1 MPASHK
7 IRRDVSLLAG
17 RAADADAVREAR
29 IHADVP
35 EGIGAVGVLRAELPA
50 GEPAVVDAHLVRTG
64 AAEARA
70 LAEARAT
77 ARKRA
82 ILPADAGTRAL
93 RVVRT
98 RRADAV
104 ARVAAVVPARV
115 AIRAIGVARAGDAGA
130 TGRRRRIA
138 LRRGLRDERDR

>member
-70 LAEARAT
+70 LAKARGT

-82 ILPADAGTRAL
+82 ILPADPRARAL
-93 RVVRT
+93 RVVR
-98 RRADAV
+98 
-104 ARVAAVVPARV
+104 ARPAAAVTWFAPADPAPVTPR
-115 AIRAIGVARAGDAGA
+115 
-130 TGRRRRIA
+130 
-138 LRRGLRDERDR
+138 

>member
-70 LAEARAT
+70 LAKARGT
-77 ARKRA
+77 ARKRE
-82 ILPADAGTRAL
+82 ILPAAPGARAPPVA
-93 RVVRT
+93 RA

-104 ARVAAVVPARV
+104 RGVTTRVPAR
-115 AIRAIGVARAGDAGA
+115 
-130 TGRRRRIA
+130 
-138 LRRGLRDERDR
+138 